1 MLSRFRNKLFFTILA
16 LTAAYSCSTTK
27 YVPEG
32 KYLLNRSEIKLEGKG
47 ISPEEVESYIKQK
60 PNKRIF
66 FVRFHLGL
74 YDLSSPSKNKGIS
87 GWLKRIGEEPV
98 IFDDYLH
105 KKSMD
110 QIGLFLNSKGYYNYQ
125 LHDTL
130 IYSHKKTVKEIFII
144 DLGKPYTIASVVY
157 NIPDT
162 AVKNI
167 VMSDTTS
174 NKVVKGI
181 PFDRD
186 ILEDERDR
194 ITSML
199 RNHGYYQFNKNFI
212 TYTADT
218 SLGNKSV
225 ALKMKISNYPVKTA
239 DGKIIRVPHQK
250 YRIGQV
256 NILTDYDG
264 VKAITDSTYLR
275 EYDTI
280 PYRGLN
286 ILNRKKFK
294 LKPSTIY
301 RSNYIMPDS
310 LFSEQ
315 DVNNTYNSFSSLR
328 LFRNI
333 SFQFEENDKREEQ
346 KKPTSEDLF
355 DDVVVGVD
363 EVEHVDT
370 TGKVE
375 PKLTCNVLLLPFSQ
389 QSYTLELEGTN
400 SSGDYG
406 IAGNLS
412 YQHKNLFKGAES
424 FEAKF
429 KEAVEVLKKTSSNQF
444 GTSLETGISTSLNIP
459 RFLMP
464 FRIDDARATYNP
476 RTQISLAYNFQR
488 RPDYTR
494 TIVNYTFGYRWNQ
507 TKHITMVV
515 NPIDVN
521 IVNLPIISP
530 DFLAQLN
537 DNFLRNSY
545 QNHLVA
551 GASYSFIYSNS
562 QKNRPGNSH
571 YFRINADMAGNL
583 LSLYSHA
590 FSEPLLNGSYQI
602 LGTRYA
608 QYVRGEVTYVYHQ
621 VLNEANTFVYRA
633 YAGIGVPY
641 GNSKALPLERQFFA
655 GGANSNRGW
664 QVRSLG
670 PGSYRSDS
678 TTTYPSVS
686 SDMKLEANF
695 EYRFKLFWKMEGA
708 YFVDAGNIW
717 AIDSEDT
724 RPGAQ
729 FDVRRFYKE
738 IAIGTGIGIRFNFGF
753 FIFRIDSGI
762 KAYDPSL
769 PLADRWVLGT
779 KPLTFNDFVFHFGIN
794 YPF

>member
-1 MLSRFRNKLFFTILA
+1 MLHTLRNKFIFFTLIIIV
-16 LTAAYSCSTTK
+16 AYSCSNTK

-32 KYLLNRSEIKLEGKG
+32 KYLLNASEIKVDGKG
-47 ISPEEVESYIKQK
+47 VSPDEIVSYVKQK

-74 YDLSSPSKNKGIS
+74 YDLSSPSRNNGIS

-98 IFDDYLH
+98 IYDSYLH
-105 KKSMD
+105 TKSME
-110 QIGLFLNSKGYYNYQ
+110 QVGLFLNSKGYYNYL

-130 IYSHKKTVKEIFII
+130 IYSHKKTVKEVFNIT
-144 DLGKPYTIASVVY
+144 LGKPYTIDDVALSIPDSVVY
-157 NIPDT
+157 KL
-162 AVKNI
+162 VL
-167 VMSDTTS
+167 SDTI
-174 NKVVKGI
+174 NKKLVKGI
-181 PFDRD
+181 PFDKD

-199 RNHGYYQFNKNFI
+199 RNHGYYKFNKNFI

-218 SLGNKSV
+218 SLGNKKV
-225 ALKMKISNYPVKTA
+225 ALTMKISNFPVKTA

-250 YRIGQV
+250 YRISQV

-264 VKAITDSTYLR
+264 VKAITDSTYMNG
-275 EYDTI
+275 YDTI
-280 PYRGLN
+280 PYKGLN
-286 ILNRKKFK
+286 ILNRKIFK

-301 RSNYIMPDS
+301 RADYIMPDS
-310 LFSEQ
+310 LFSER
-315 DVNNTYNSFSSLR
+315 DVNNTYNNFSSLR

-333 SFQFEENDKREEQ
+333 TFQFEEKPKDKKEN
-346 KKPTSEDLF
+346 KPSSEDLF
-355 DDVVVGVD
+355 EDVVVGESID
-363 EVEHVDT
+363 NHIDT

-375 PKLTCNVLLLPFSQ
+375 PKLTCNVLLLPVSQ

-406 IAGNLS
+406 IAGNLG

-429 KEAVEVLKKTSSNQF
+429 KEAVEVLKQTASNTF
-444 GTSLETGISTSLNIP
+444 GTSVETGVYTTLNIP

-464 FRIDDARATYNP
+464 FHIDDARATYNP
-476 RTQISLAYNFQR
+476 KTQFSLSYNFQR

-494 TIVNYTFGYRWNQ
+494 TIVNYTFGYKWNQ
-507 TKHITMVV
+507 TKNITMVV

-521 IVNLPIISP
+521 IVNLPVVSAS
-530 DFLAQLN
+530 FLAQLN
-537 DNFLRNSY
+537 DDFLRNSY

-551 GASYSFIYSNS
+551 GASYSFIYSKNE
-562 QKNRPGNSH
+562 KNRPGNSH
-571 YFRINADMAGNL
+571 YFRVNADMAGNL
-583 LSLYSHA
+583 LSMFSQI
-590 FSEPLLNGSYQI
+590 FSEPKLDGSYRV
-602 LGTRYA
+602 LGTQYA
-608 QYVRGEVTYVYHQ
+608 QYIRGEVTYVYHQ

-641 GNSKALPLERQFFA
+641 GNSKVLPLERQFFA

-670 PGSYRSDS
+670 PGSYHSDS

-695 EYRFKLFWKMEGA
+695 EYRFKLIWKMEGA
-708 YFVDAGNIW
+708 YFIDAGNIW
-717 AIDSEDT
+717 AIDAEDT

-729 FDVRRFYKE
+729 FDIKRFYKE
-738 IAIGTGIGIRFNFGF
+738 IAIGTGLGIRFNFGF
-753 FIFRIDSGI
+753 FIFRIDAGI

-769 PLADRWVLGT
+769 PLANRWVLGT
-779 KPLTFNDFVFHFGIN
+779 QPLTFNDVVFHFGIN